1 MHDMDFR
8 ERGSASVWVLLF
20 AAAMCV
26 MPLPGQAQII
36 QKIVAAKQGRA
47 IENALAEGKSVLV
60 ARETVFNPLVGFQPG
75 SIFGGDY
82 RPPLTYWLHRDTQSQ
97 LVLGSSSAKEGRG
110 RLSTEIGR
118 ASGRE
123 RVCQ

>member
-20 AAAMCV
+20 AAAICV

-47 IENALAEGKSVLV
+47 LENALAEGKRVLV
-60 ARETVFNPLVGFQPG
+60 ARETVFNPMVGLQPG
-75 SIFGGDY
+75 AIFGGDY
-82 RPPLTYWLHRDTQSQ
+82 RPPMTYWLHRDEQSK
-97 LVLGSSSAKEGRG
+97 LVPGSSNAKTGRG
-110 RLSTEIGR
+110 R
-118 ASGRE
+118 
-123 RVCQ
+123 

>member
-47 IENALAEGKSVLV
+47 IQNALAEGKSVLV
-60 ARETVFNPLVGFQPG
+60 ARETVVNPLFGFRHGPVL
-75 SIFGGDY
+75 GGDY
-82 RPPLTYWLHRDTQSQ
+82 RRPLTYWLRRD
-97 LVLGSSSAKEGRG
+97 K
-110 RLSTEIGR
+110 IGR
-118 ASGRE
+118 ANI
-123 RVCQ
+123 